1 MCAIRIAKICASTT
15 NQSDNIHETQQKNG
29 FDSLQKFHL
38 GNSCDEKTVLT
49 SLNLEN
55 LKVVFKKYSKNIFE
69 KRTEHFFFQNFYNF
83 FCRII
88 F

>member
-1 MCAIRIAKICASTT
+1 MKH
-15 NQSDNIHETQQKNG
+15 NKKMV
-29 FDSLQKFHL
+29 FDSLQKFYL
-38 GNSCDEKTVLT
+38 GNSCDKKTVLT

-55 LKVVFKKYSKNIFE
+55 LKVVFKKYSKTFLKKGQN
-69 KRTEHFFFQNFYNF
+69 FFFQNFYNF